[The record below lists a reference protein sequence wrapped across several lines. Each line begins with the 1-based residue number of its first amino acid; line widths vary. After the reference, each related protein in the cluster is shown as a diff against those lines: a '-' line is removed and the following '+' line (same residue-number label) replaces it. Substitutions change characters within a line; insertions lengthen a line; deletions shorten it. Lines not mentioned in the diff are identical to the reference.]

1 MDHASRIEGVGMSR
15 EPPVG
20 DLERLE
26 HQVEKQVQRMERAE
40 LERRTLLAQTAYIG
54 VLGLL
59 FVLPVIGG
67 AYLGQWLDSLLAG
80 YSMRWTLS
88 LFFIGVV
95 IGAANVYFFVRE

>member
-1 MDHASRIEGVGMSR
+1 MSS

-40 LERRTLLAQTAYIG
+40 REGRTLLAQTVYVG

-88 LFFIGVV
+88 LIFIGVV

>member
-1 MDHASRIEGVGMSR
+1 MNR
-15 EPPVG
+15 EPPDG
-20 DLERLE
+20 DREGLER
-26 HQVEKQVQRMERAE
+26 QVEKQVRRIERAE
-40 LERRTLLAQTAYIG
+40 RERRTLLAQTAYIG

-67 AYLGQWLDSLLAG
+67 AYLGQWLDSLMAG

-88 LFFIGVV
+88 LIFIGVV

>member
-1 MDHASRIEGVGMSR
+1 MSS
-15 EPPVG
+15 EPPVR
-20 DLERLE
+20 DREKLE

-40 LERRTLLAQTAYIG
+40 KERPTLLAQTAHIG

-67 AYLGQWLDSLLAG
+67 AYLGRWLDSLFEG

-88 LFFIGVV
+88 LICLGVV
-95 IGAANVYFFVRE
+95 VGAVNVYFFVRE

>member
-1 MDHASRIEGVGMSR
+1 MSG

-20 DLERLE
+20 DREKLE

-40 LERRTLLAQTAYIG
+40 KERSTLLAQTAYIG

-67 AYLGQWLDSLLAG
+67 AYLGRWLDSLFEG

-88 LFFIGVV
+88 LICLGVV
-95 IGAANVYFFVRE
+95 VGAVNVYFFVRE